1 MSDNWVTLHL
11 IDGQEIHV
19 DRYSVV
25 ALAPY
30 TQTFQPACVVT
41 TAGGPQYVVR
51 EHISEVKELI
61 GLNDDPEP
69 QCRLVD
75 DRAQLLQQISR
86 QADTI
91 FSQGK
96 TIEYWQKKHDTA
108 AKHAEELWNEVYW
121 AKIHENKL
129 NGDVSDLV
137 KKLNEATEALARV
150 TQERDLL
157 RANSRSHYFK
167 ITQEFDPKNSG
178 LCDYAK
184 WPGTKE

>member
-1 MSDNWVTLHL
+1 MSDNWVTLHSENG
-11 IDGQEIHV
+11 DEIV
-19 DRYSVV
+19 I
-25 ALAPY
+25 
-30 TQTFQPACVVT
+30 QTFSIMGMVPWRFADGVRVGCFVGCDGGQSFFVT
-41 TAGGPQYVVR
+41 
-51 EHISEVKELI
+51 EHISEVKELV
-61 GLNDDPEP
+61 GLDDHAEP
-69 QCRLVD
+69 QCKLAD

-96 TIEYWQKKHDTA
+96 TIEYWQSKYDDANKGR
-108 AKHAEELWNEVYW
+108 EELWHEVYRVQIR
-121 AKIHENKL
+121 ANKL

-137 KKLNEATEALARV
+137 EKLNEATEALARV

-184 WPGTKE
+184 WPG

>member
-1 MSDNWVTLHL
+1 MSDNWVTLHSENG
-11 IDGQEIHV
+11 DEIVIQTFSIMGLVPYHFLDRGHV
-19 DRYSVV
+19 GCVV
-25 ALAPY
+25 A
-30 TQTFQPACVVT
+30 CD
-41 TAGGPQYVVR
+41 GGQQYLVR
-51 EHISEVKELI
+51 EHISEVKALI
-61 GLNDDPEP
+61 GVEDDPEP
-69 QCRLVD
+69 QCKLVD

-108 AKHAEELWNEVYW
+108 AKHAEELWSEVYRVQVR
-121 AKIHENKL
+121 ENKL

-137 KKLNEATEALARV
+137 KKLTETTEALTKV

-184 WPGTKE
+184 WPG